1 MSAKITMIEIA
12 TWFIIVAAF
21 ATGAS
26 IIVDGAKNQ
35 PVSQEEPVC
44 RNEFGHRIDC
54 PSKEKES
61 E

>member
-1 MSAKITMIEIA
+1 MKITVEI
-12 TWFIIVAAF
+12 FIWIVIVF
-21 ATGAS
+21 LFTTGAS